1 MKFFPGDQE
10 SSFAFFS
17 LSCVWSTCP
26 LLATAWSCA
35 RRHAAAQPGP
45 LVRLQGALRTV
56 SRLLD
61 SEKPGGLGKSPRGAL
76 SLSVKSIAHGLPIR
90 HAFSRVAGV
99 SLAGGAT
106 QRTLM
111 VLRTRAVR

>member
-35 RRHAAAQPGP
+35 RHAAAQPGP

-76 SLSVKSIAHGLPIR
+76 SLSVKSIAHGLPITT
-90 HAFSRVAGV
+90 RV
-99 SLAGGAT
+99 LARGRRELGWRSNTADAH
-106 QRTLM
+106 LG
-111 VLRTRAVR
+111 AVR